1 MVVWPDGRTIG
12 SIGGGCSEG
21 EAIRAAYDVIRD
33 GQFRYLDIDMTG
45 QVAEDEGMVCG
56 GVMKVLVE
64 RT

>member
-1 MVVWPDGRTIG
+1 MVVWLDGRTIG

-21 EAIRAAYDVIRD
+21 EAIQAARDVIRD

-56 GVMKVLVE
+56 GIMKVLIE
-64 RT
+64 DA